1 MEIREIDPV
10 CFLVLSSALEI
21 FNILSK
27 REYVYLN
34 EGWEISLKVR
44 HLSLG
49 LY

>member
-1 MEIREIDPV
+1 MEKREIDSV
-10 CFLVLSSALEI
+10 CFSVLSSASKT
-21 FNILSK
+21 FNILSM